1 MLNNIPRG
9 VLKMAR
15 NVIMNHPNA
24 FNFEL
29 YRRKNLR
36 EDSEGEIE
44 VGGMTVLSAEDEH
57 EIVWNFVGFG
67 FAIPAEAFG
76 SASGLNER
84 EDYAFNGLE
93 EFRFLLEP
101 EARLGDEGG
110 FDIKKGDVFYV
121 RIGSDE
127 DMIKIGHEIIG
138 IESNIHIPPYTER
151 YITNRRADL
160 DVRAEPIK
168 E

>member
-15 NVIMNHPNA
+15 NVIMNHPNS

-36 EDSEGEIE
+36 EDSDGEIS
-44 VGGMTVLSAEDEH
+44 VGGMLVLTPEDEH
-57 EIVWNFVGFG
+57 EVTWDFVGFG
-67 FAIPAEAFG
+67 FAIPAEMFG
-76 SASGLNER
+76 SPSMLNER
-84 EDYAFNGLE
+84 EDHAFNGLE

-121 RIGSDE
+121 RIGDNE

-138 IESNIHIPPYTER
+138 IESSIHIPPYTER

-160 DVRAEPIK
+160 DVRAEPMSK
-168 E
+168 